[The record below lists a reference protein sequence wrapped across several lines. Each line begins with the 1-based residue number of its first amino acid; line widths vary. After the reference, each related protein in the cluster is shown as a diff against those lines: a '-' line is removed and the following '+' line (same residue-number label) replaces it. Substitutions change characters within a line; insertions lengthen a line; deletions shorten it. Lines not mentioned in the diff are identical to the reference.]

1 MKNKIQQF
9 LLVTSMLFGV
19 VSCSSDELKQYRLS
33 AIEELSN
40 YLDLSLYREN
50 EKNKIQS
57 YIDEFSSKL
66 NKTKSESDVD
76 SLLITY
82 KSYLDNVMTSREIL
96 LDDLDKNQIT
106 PIMSKYIEE
115 GYEPIYSD
123 LAFHDPIVVSKTN
136 QVSKPYYYTDTPIDA
151 YKTGKD
157 SSWEIAQWGSNYDLI
172 GDSETDGYTLDVDEE
187 NLSYTITSKGKMV
200 NDEFVPAKKVTFN
213 GKDGSF
219 YLESNCSVEYDSPR
233 GTNDPWVH
241 LLVQDSFGKEDI
253 YNIANK
259 DSIILDMEYTIDK
272 FEDHMN
278 GATGP
283 YAAQI
288 VYYLLVY
295 NWGEPR
301 ETNPD
306 YGQAIWFGLSI
317 WDNRNMGEPMSPYIN
332 LDPGTGT
339 LIYSIS
345 TNEYYTDYKGCT
357 PMPGES
363 RKFAIDIKQY
373 LQQAFL
379 GARERGYFPNSTF
392 DQLYFGHTN
401 FGFEMPGTYDLGV
414 SFDHVCLFGI

>member
-1 MKNKIQQF
+1 MKNRIQQ
-9 LLVTSMLFGV
+9 LLLTISLLIGV
-19 VSCSSDELKQYRLS
+19 ASCASNELKQYRLS
-33 AIEELSN
+33 AVEELSN
-40 YLDLSLYREN
+40 YLNLSLYREN

-57 YIDEFSSKL
+57 YIDEFTTKV
-66 NKTKSESDVD
+66 NKAKTELDVD

-82 KSYLDNVMTSREIL
+82 KSYLDEILTSHEIL

-106 PIMSKYIEE
+106 PTMKKYIDE

-123 LAFHDPIVVSKTN
+123 LTFHDPIL
-136 QVSKPYYYTDTPIDA
+136 VSKPNQIERPFYYYDNLIDA
-151 YKTGKD
+151 FGTGKD
-157 SSWEIAQWGSNYDLI
+157 NSWEIAQWGSKFDLI
-172 GDSETDGYTLDVDEE
+172 GDSDTAGCALDVDEE

-200 NDEFVPAKKVTFN
+200 DDKFIPAKVVSVDGKN
-213 GKDGSF
+213 GSL
-219 YLESNCSVEYDSPR
+219 YLESNCSVEYDHPR
-233 GTNDPWVH
+233 GANDPWVH
-241 LLVQDSFGKEDI
+241 LLIQDSFGKDDK

-259 DSIILDMEYTIDK
+259 DSIILDMDYTINK

-278 GATGP
+278 GEVGP

-288 VYYLLVY
+288 VYYLLIY
-295 NWGEPR
+295 NWGDTPE
-301 ETNPD
+301 ENPD

-345 TNEYYTDYKGCT
+345 TNEYYTEYKGCT
-357 PMPGES
+357 PMPGEN

-379 GARERGYFPNSTF
+379 GARERGYFQNSTF

-414 SFDHVCLFGI
+414 TFDHVCLFGI